1 MRVYRFLDAQFGL
14 KSLYERRLKISR
26 IEDLNDPFE
35 LLPFDLTH
43 ETVRS
48 HVESVKANSDRVAG
62 LLCFSSS
69 WSSPLIWAHY
79 GDKHKGLSLG
89 FEIPN
94 GDQVIYTP
102 KPIQLAL
109 DASTEEKRKHVTGY
123 KNTKYAGWRYEDE
136 VRVWKKLE
144 HQEGLCF
151 ADFGDDLRLFEVI
164 AGMAC
169 PITEAELV
177 RAIADPSVK
186 IVKARRAL
194 NEFKIVED
202 ENGFAKAFRYP

>member
-1 MRVYRFLDAQFGL
+1 VRVYRFLDAQFGL

-35 LLPFDLTH
+35 FLPFDLTH
-43 ETVRS
+43 DIMRN
-48 HVESVKANSDRVAG
+48 HIESVKANAHSSQG

-69 WSSPLIWAHY
+69 WSNPLIWAHY
-79 GDKHKGLSLG
+79 SDRHKGLCLG
-89 FEIPN
+89 FEIPY
-94 GDQVIYTP
+94 GDSVIYKA
-102 KPIQLAL
+102 KPIQMAL
-109 DASTEEKRKHVTGY
+109 DDSIEETRRLIKDY
-123 KNTKYAGWRYEDE
+123 KNTKYSGWCYEDE

-144 HQEGLCF
+144 DQESLCF
-151 ADFGDDLRLFEVI
+151 ADFGDELRLSEVI

-186 IVKARRAL
+186 IVKARRAFD
-194 NEFKIVED
+194 EFKIVED
-202 ENGFAKAFRYP
+202 ENGFAKAAMYP